1 MKKEFRKKVISLRKT
16 QQPNFI
22 KKNSDI
28 IKDKLLEMDCI
39 KNASTIMLYLDFN
52 NEVITDNLIKELIS
66 LDKIVASPIT
76 IIKEKKLIPCQIKD
90 FENGIQ
96 YGAYNIREPK
106 PNCSPEINI
115 KDIDVV
121 IVPAVAYD
129 INGFRLGYGG
139 GFYDRFLENIR
150 EDAVTIGIAFDLQI
164 FNKVPKEPHD
174 AQLDYIITESRII
187 IPNKSI

>member
-1 MKKEFRKKVISLRKT
+1 MKKEFRKKVINLRKK
-16 QQPNFI
+16 QQPDFI

-28 IKDKLLEMDCI
+28 IKNKLLQMDCI
-39 KNASTIMLYLDFN
+39 KNSNTIMLYLDFN
-52 NEVITDNLIKELIS
+52 NEVITDDLIKELIS
-66 LDKIVASPIT
+66 MGKIVASPIT
-76 IIKEKKLIPCQIKD
+76 IIKEKVLIPSQITD
-90 FENGIQ
+90 FENGIK

-106 PNCSPEINI
+106 PDCSPEINI
-115 KDIDVV
+115 KNIDVV

-164 FNKVPKEPHD
+164 FDEVPKEPHD
-174 AQLDYIITESRII
+174 AQLDYIITESRILK
-187 IPNKSI
+187 PNKSV